1 MGGIS
6 ELRRTRRRRHR
17 RSATLQRLV
26 VGAFCVVVSSS
37 FLLAVGAT
45 NAGASAP
52 SYFGAKL
59 TTQSQPSN
67 AENGYACSESG
78 GIPKGAD
85 CTWVALTAFEN
96 GSNYTA
102 PVTGTIKHVKLISCV
117 AGSFRLE
124 LARAVP
130 NKNEAR
136 IVGRGPVIKY
146 VGQKTCD
153 NTFKIQSF
161 AVKVHVYAGQYIA
174 IVASSTGTLSCSGGS
189 GVLLYSPPLKVA
201 GKLTKARTGA
211 SCDMLIQLSYK

>member
-1 MGGIS
+1 MRGVS
-6 ELRRTRRRRHR
+6 ELRGGSYRRG
-17 RSATLQRLV
+17 RSAFMPQR
-26 VGAFCVVVSSS
+26 
-37 FLLAVGAT
+37 LAVGALCLVLT
-45 NAGASAP
+45 GLSLVTCAGTAGASTP
-52 SYFGAKL
+52 TYFGAKL
-59 TTQSQPSN
+59 TVNSQPSN
-67 AENGYACSESG
+67 AEDGYACHESG

-102 PVTGTIKHVKLISCV
+102 PVTGTIKHVKLISCI

-130 NKNEAR
+130 SKNEAR
-136 IVGRGPVIKY
+136 IVSRGPIIKY
-146 VGQKTCD
+146 TGQTTCD

-161 AVKVHVYAGQYIA
+161 AVKVHVEAGEYIA
-174 IVASSTGTLSCSGGS
+174 IDAKSTGTLSCSGGS
-189 GVLLYSPPLKVA
+189 GVLLYSPPLKVG